1 MKFLNYEGLEYLYGK
16 ILARLNQKVD
26 KVEGKG
32 LSANDFTAALLA
44 KLNGIAEGA
53 NKYVH
58 PTSAGNKHIPAGGS
72 AGDILHWSADGTGS
86 WGPESSFS
94 HSNSGVAAG
103 TYRSVTVNAQG
114 HVTAGSNPTT
124 LSGYGITDA
133 ATKKH
138 NHDGTYLK
146 KNAVTWGDLAGMSEG
161 E

>member
-1 MKFLNYEGLEYLYGK
+1 MKFLSYEGLEYLYGK

-26 KVEGKG
+26 KAEGKG
-32 LSANDFTAALLA
+32 LSTNDFTAALLE

-72 AGDILHWSADGTGS
+72 AGDILHWSADGAAA
-86 WGPESSFS
+86 WGPNSSFT
-94 HSNSGVAAG
+94 HPDSGVTAG
-103 TYRSVTVNAQG
+103 VYRSVTVDAQG

-133 ATKKH
+133 AAKSH
-138 NHDGTYLK
+138 NHDSAYLK
-146 KNAVTWGDLAGMSEG
+146 KNAVTWADLNGG
-161 E
+161 